1 MSKKRLLLISIVLL
15 VIILFA
21 AYSIYL
27 MAKPRPIEIQGMVDA
42 TEIKI
47 ASKLTGRI
55 DSIFVGK
62 GDDVSAGELLF
73 TIKSPEVEAK
83 LSQASAV
90 QEAAQA
96 QKNKAYQG
104 AQVEDI
110 QAAFNMWQKA
120 KAASDFMQK
129 TFTRVKNLYA
139 DGVVAAQKY
148 DEAET
153 QMKAADET
161 EKAARA
167 VYDKA
172 LNGARIED
180 KQAAGA
186 LLKQADGVVQEVT
199 AYMNETRTNAP
210 CKGEVAVVLAEPGE
224 IVPAGYPVVTLLN
237 MDAVWITFN
246 LREDLLA
253 DIKKGDKLMARFPAL
268 KMKSIELEIFYI
280 RALGDYATWSATK
293 SSGDFDLRTFEVQAR
308 PVSTVI
314 GLRPGMSALVDW
326 NTVKTSK

>member
-1 MSKKRLLLISIVLL
+1 MV
-15 VIILFA
+15 
-21 AYSIYL
+21 
-27 MAKPRPIEIQGMVDA
+27 KPKPIEIQGMVDA
-42 TEIKI
+42 TEIKV

-55 DSIFVGK
+55 DSIFVRK
-62 GDDVSAGELLF
+62 GDDIEVGTLLF

-83 LSQASAV
+83 FYQASAV

-96 QKNKAYQG
+96 QKNKAYKG

-129 TFTRVKNLYA
+129 TFARVNNLYA

-148 DEAET
+148 DESET
-153 QMKAADET
+153 QMKAAVET

-172 LNGARIED
+172 LNGARMED

-199 AYMNETRTNAP
+199 SYMNEMRSLAP
-210 CKGEVAVVLAEPGE
+210 CKGEVAIVMAEPGE

-237 MDAVWITFN
+237 MDDVWVTFN
-246 LREDLLA
+246 LREDLLS
-253 DIKKGDKLMARFPAL
+253 DVKKGDRLTARFPAL
-268 KMKSIELEIFYI
+268 NMKSIELEIFYI

-308 PVSTVI
+308 PVTPEK
-314 GLRPGMSALVDW
+314 GMRPGMSAIVRW
-326 NTVKTSK
+326 NTINKSK